1 MVPCTYSY
9 VLRMI
14 ACIATSHLSLLD
26 CCCTSLFTAEPQK
39 PPSWLSYYEEAV
51 EKGGS
56 VEVDINRCILI
67 GPSGTGKSCF
77 KHLLVHNKP
86 KEVKISTP
94 VMEKPDVVTISAEEY
109 AVEGTSVWVPLTDET
124 LANSIRSSCQNREY
138 DVDGDAVEMVP
149 EDHPEEQVSEFT
161 PPVEEINLPTVAAK
175 MASSSSRA
183 EPGPLKSAPLVP
195 TQLSPFYEAHS
206 RLMDDPTPGDA
217 VLLNGGRFV
226 HLLDTGGQPSFQAVL
241 PLLLDVPC
249 TSLFIFNASRG
260 LDEFLPVTYRPDEAT
275 VVEAESGSEKAWTM
289 MLRSLSS
296 VYNLAHKVSS
306 NAQALLV
313 ASRLPPFR
321 AVIVG
326 TFKDCLIEK
335 GNIASATQEIAEHM
349 QQLEKKPYYSQIIPD
364 SEGQLFHLVN
374 NFPHYEA
381 SGHNLENQASV
392 NSLREILSHPDGALN
407 AKIPIGWYHFEIVCR
422 KVDQKFFTFS
432 DLLQHARELKC
443 VTSADQ
449 FRSLLQLFHT
459 LGVFTFIDREDVSH
473 MVCTD
478 SSAFMQVVSKLLAVE
493 FLTAPKCPAVKM
505 FKKTG
510 ILSLDRRLL
519 NELGIS
525 KEVDPEWLLRCLC
538 HLGVAACL
546 SPAGTDTPE
555 YFIPA
560 ALPPEDKAV
569 VCGSVA
575 PLLVAFQFKANAFHE
590 KEDFP
595 HGIFARLA
603 VELANNGWKVITEK
617 NTRFSIRFR
626 WKELDISIIES
637 TGFIRI
643 VPIVS
648 IRAKCSAA
656 KLHERCSEV
665 QSTFKAAIQAS
676 AQAVLG
682 SKFTDKADTVIGFAC
697 PCKAR
702 PTHLAVPRGDSIVC
716 TLSSERQEYLKR
728 HQVWFSHVEG
738 AQVGALLNRVNIFWL
753 GTICMIDAGLHFGHS
768 HCLQPFCPMNHNH
781 CMSVGV

>member
-1 MVPCTYSY
+1 M
-9 VLRMI
+9 
-14 ACIATSHLSLLD
+14 
-26 CCCTSLFTAEPQK
+26 
-39 PPSWLSYYEEAV
+39 

-86 KEVKISTP
+86 KEVKLSTP
-94 VMEKPDVVTISAEEY
+94 VMERPDVVTISAEEY
-109 AVEGTSVWVPLTDET
+109 AVEGTSVWVPLTDEKM
-124 LANSIRSSCQNREY
+124 ANSIRSSCQNREY
-138 DVDGDAVEMVP
+138 DFDEEAVDMVP
-149 EDHPEEQVSEFT
+149 EDYQEEQVSKFT
-161 PPVEEINLPTVAAK
+161 PPVEEIKLPTVAAK
-175 MASSSSRA
+175 MASSSFRA
-183 EPGPLKSAPLVP
+183 KPSPPKSAPLIP
-195 TQLSPFYEAHS
+195 TQQSPFYKAHS
-206 RLMDDPTPGDA
+206 HLMNDPTPGDA

-226 HLLDTGGQPSFQAVL
+226 HLLDTGGQPSFQTVL

-260 LDEFLPVTYRPDEAT
+260 LDENVPVTYRPDEAT
-275 VVEAESGSEKAWTM
+275 VVEAESSCEKAWTM

-306 NAQALLV
+306 NAQALLG
-313 ASRLPPFR
+313 AKRLPPFR
-321 AVIVG
+321 AVVVG

-349 QQLEKKPYYSQIIPD
+349 QQLQKKPYYSQIIPD
-364 SEGQLFHLVN
+364 SEGQLFHLVT
-374 NFPHYEA
+374 NFPRYEA
-381 SGHNLENQASV
+381 SGHTLENQASV
-392 NSLREILSHPDGALN
+392 NGLRDILSHPDGALN

-449 FRSLLQLFHT
+449 FRSLLQLFHA

-473 MVCTD
+473 MVYTD

-493 FLTAPKCPAVKM
+493 FLTAPKRPAVKR

-510 ILSLDRRLL
+510 ILSLDRGLF

-560 ALPPEDKAV
+560 ALPPESKAV
-569 VCGSVA
+569 ECGSVA
-575 PLLVAFQFKANAFHE
+575 PLLVSFQFMANAFRE
-590 KEDFP
+590 EEDFP

-617 NTRFSIRFR
+617 NTRLSIRFR
-626 WKELDISIIES
+626 WKELYISIIES
-637 TGFIRI
+637 AGFIRI
-643 VPIVS
+643 IPIVS
-648 IRAKCSAA
+648 IHAKCNAV
-656 KLHERCSEV
+656 KLHECCSAV

-682 SKFTDKADTVIGFAC
+682 SKFTDKADIVSGFAC

-702 PTHLAVPRGDSIVC
+702 PTHLAVPSGDSIVC
-716 TLSSERQEYLKR
+716 TLSSECHEYSKS

-738 AQVGALLNRVNIFWL
+738 AQVGALLSRVNPSS
-753 GTICMIDAGLHFGHS
+753 CE
-768 HCLQPFCPMNHNH
+768 
-781 CMSVGV
+781 SVFSSD

>member
-1 MVPCTYSY
+1 MPQ
-9 VLRMI
+9 
-14 ACIATSHLSLLD
+14 
-26 CCCTSLFTAEPQK
+26 EP
-39 PPSWLSYYEEAV
+39 PTWLSKYEEAV
-51 EKGGS
+51 EKGGF
-56 VEVDINRCILI
+56 VEVTINCCIFI
-67 GPSGTGKSCF
+67 GPSGTGKSCL

-86 KEVKISTP
+86 KKVKISTP
-94 VMEKPDVVTISAEEY
+94 VMEKPDVVTISAEKYE
-109 AVEGTSVWVPLTDET
+109 VKGTSDWVPLTDET

-138 DVDGDAVEMVP
+138 DVGDAVTVP
-149 EDHPEEQVSEFT
+149 KDGPEKQDSTFT
-161 PPVEEINLPTVAAK
+161 SLVEEINLPTVARK
-175 MASSSSRA
+175 VSSRRIRTNPA
-183 EPGPLKSAPLVP
+183 PPKSASLKP
-195 TQLSPFYEAHS
+195 TQLCPFQEAHS
-206 RLMDDPTPGDA
+206 HLMADPNLGDS

-249 TSLFIFNASRG
+249 TFLLIFNAARG
-260 LDEFLPVTYRPDEAT
+260 LNELVPITYRPDKAT
-275 VVEAESGSEKAWTM
+275 VVESGSSSEKAWAM

-306 NAQALLV
+306 NAQALLETN
-313 ASRLPPFR
+313 RLPPFR

-349 QQLEKKPYYSQIIPD
+349 QLLEKKPYYSQIIPD

-381 SGHNLENQASV
+381 SGHTLENQASV
-392 NSLREILSHPDGALN
+392 NSLREILSHPDGALK
-407 AKIPIGWYHFEIVCR
+407 AKIPIGWYHFQIICR
-422 KVDQKFFTFS
+422 KVDQKFFKFS

-459 LGVFTFIDREDVSH
+459 LGVFTFIDHEDVSH

-493 FLTAPKCPAVKM
+493 FLTAPKRPAVKM

-510 ILSLDRRLL
+510 ILSLDRGLF

-538 HLGVAACL
+538 HLGVAACV

-560 ALPPEDKAV
+560 ALPPEGKAV

-575 PLLVAFQFKANAFHE
+575 PLLVAFRFKANAFIA

-603 VELANNGWKVITEK
+603 VELANNGWEVITEK
-617 NTRFSIRFR
+617 NTRLSIRFH
-626 WKELDISIIES
+626 WKELDISIVES
-637 TGFIRI
+637 AGFIRI

-648 IRAKCSAA
+648 VLVQCSVA
-656 KLHERCSEV
+656 KLHECCSAV
-665 QSTFKAAIQAS
+665 QSTFKAAIHAS

-697 PCKAR
+697 PCKAC
-702 PTHLAVPRGDSIVC
+702 PSHIAFPSGNSIVC
-716 TLSSERQEYLKR
+716 TVSSERQVYSKS

-738 AQVGALLNRVNIFWL
+738 AQVGAFLIECVCVQLEP
-753 GTICMIDAGLHFGHS
+753 DA
-768 HCLQPFCPMNHNH
+768 
-781 CMSVGV
+781 